1 MELHPEIS
9 ANYLDVVENPM
20 DLRTIEEERIP
31 EYQSIRELQQDL
43 IQMFDNCVIFN
54 GKRSSLSK
62 YAMYVFLFPSIVVLL
77 CKIPVS
83 SF

>member
-1 MELHPEIS
+1 MEVHPDIS
-9 ANYLDVVENPM
+9 ANYLDIVENPM

-54 GKRSSLSK
+54 GNRSSLSK
-62 YAMYVFLFPSIVVLL
+62 YAMYVFPSVR
-77 CKIPVS
+77 VS
-83 SF
+83 YEAQ